1 MILHF
6 KCHFCGVV
14 VVIFLSILSFCIYT
28 LRRKGVVEVLPFG
41 PRNVNRP
48 NFYFNFKSNFESN
61 FKSNFA
67 SNFKG
72 NFKGNLE
79 ITLILKVILKA
90 IWKLL

>member
-14 VVIFLSILSFCIYT
+14 VVVVVLLSISSFCIYTLRRKGVVKVLPFGSRNVNRPNFYT

-48 NFYFNFKSNFESN
+48 NFYI
-61 FKSNFA
+61 
-67 SNFKG
+67 
-72 NFKGNLE
+72 NLN
-79 ITLILKVILKA
+79 LNNNQNYVLQFDVN
-90 IWKLL
+90 